1 MMTQNQM
8 IINYIE
14 RFGSITPQEAIN
26 RLGVMRLAARIM
38 EIEAT
43 GYRIAREMV
52 TGKNR
57 YGDPV
62 RYARY
67 KKAVQ

>member
-1 MMTQNQM
+1 MTQNQM
-8 IINYIE
+8 IINYLDK
-14 RFGSITPQEAIN
+14 FGSITPQEAMA

-38 EIEAT
+38 EIESS

-67 KKAVQ
+67 RKAV

>member
-1 MMTQNQM
+1 MTQNQM
-8 IINYIE
+8 IINYLDK
-14 RFGSITPQEAIN
+14 FGSITPQEAMS

-38 EIEAT
+38 EIESS

-67 KKAVQ
+67 RKAV

>member
-1 MMTQNQM
+1 MTQNQM
-8 IINYIE
+8 IKEYLD
-14 RFGSITPQEAIN
+14 RHGSITPQEAMA

-38 EIEAT
+38 EIDSS
-43 GYRIAREMV
+43 GYRITREME

-67 KKAVQ
+67 RKAV